1 MTWLRRLSIRA
12 RITVQT
18 LAVALVLCSVAVVL
32 FRLNVESVVRAATVQ
47 LIENDAGPFEVAIR
61 HNPANPTVMVAEDQL
76 VAIIAPDGRVVTSSL
91 PHRLR
96 GSLRAL
102 EKLGTTARP
111 ISAGSHTYL
120 ARQEAVRTSSGTWN
134 IVSVRDQEQGDLVL
148 QRLTLTLLTG
158 GLILVLGFGLA
169 AWLLTGAALRP
180 VNIMRRD
187 AERLSASASL
197 EALPLGVAR
206 DELSR
211 LAGTLNAFIER
222 NRQTI
227 EREKQMLSDASHE
240 LRTPIAILSAQLEL
254 AASPGRDLAT
264 MRRELA
270 GARRTSARLATLT
283 TNLLELAKIE
293 TGHRQEPTPWRSL
306 VQELAASIDRAR
318 LLAQPRGISVDFEV
332 LGIDDEAQSYALS
345 GVSFASAIDNLL
357 VNAIAATP
365 REGVVH
371 VGVVQGMNG
380 LILTVTD
387 TGRGMPAEFIPI
399 AFDRFT
405 RPDGSRQRALGGSG
419 LGLAIVHAIAT
430 AAGGTA
436 RIENRDPG
444 LAVMVELPKA
454 GFTPPAG

>member
-1 MTWLRRLSIRA
+1 VLGVSLRVRL
-12 RITVQT
+12 
-18 LAVALVLCSVAVVL
+18 LFAVAAGVAAGVGAASL
-32 FRLNVESVVRAATVQ
+32 DGSRIGALSGIDALNFCFLLGVWLT
-47 LIENDAGPFEVAIR
+47 IWPMGPEETERYAKR
-61 HNPANPTVMVAEDQL
+61 EDPALA
-76 VAIIAPDGRVVTSSL
+76 
-91 PHRLR
+91 LR
-96 GSLRAL
+96 
-102 EKLGTTARP
+102 
-111 ISAGSHTYL
+111 
-120 ARQEAVRTSSGTWN
+120 
-134 IVSVRDQEQGDLVL
+134 DL
-148 QRLTLTLLTG
+148 
-158 GLILVLGFGLA
+158 
-169 AWLLTGAALRP
+169 LLTGAALRP